1 MSDIAAIILA
11 AGKGTRMKSKLPK
24 ALHPLCGKPMTRYI
38 IDACKCSGIDRCIV
52 IVGHGADLVREG
64 LGGDVQYVLQETQC
78 GTGDACRQ
86 AIPVLEGFDGDVL
99 VAPGDTPLITCE
111 ILSEL
116 VNEHRVSG
124 NAATLLTTELEDA
137 IHYGRIHRK
146 DDGCIIGIVEAKDA
160 TPEQIKICEINSAI
174 YIFNLPLLRG
184 YLKQLTPA
192 NAQNEYYLTDVIGMM
207 ANDGY
212 KLGSVITPDS
222 DAVLGINNRKELAD
236 QTVIIRKRINERLML
251 NGVSI
256 TDPSSTY
263 IDADAEIGE
272 DTIINPQ
279 SYIEGK
285 CRIGSNCVIG
295 PSARLVNMQIGDGV
309 SVLFSNLA
317 DSIVGDNVRI
327 GPFAHIRPGCE
338 IGDNSKLGNFVEGKK
353 AIIGENVSIGH
364 LSYIG
369 DASIGEHTNIGAGT
383 ITCNYDGYAKHKTTI
398 GKEAF
403 IGSHTTFVAPVAVG
417 DGALTAAGSVITDD
431 VPGDALAIARSP
443 QSVKEGWAKH
453 RRAKMDKKSE

>member
-38 IDACKCSGIDRCIV
+38 IDACKESGIDKCVV
-52 IVGHGADLVREG
+52 IVGHGADQVRQG
-64 LGGDVQYVLQETQC
+64 LGDDVLYALQEKQC
-78 GTGDACRQ
+78 GTGDACKQ
-86 AIPVLEGFDGDVL
+86 AMPMLADFEGDVL
-99 VAPGDTPLITCE
+99 VCPGDTPLITTE

-116 VNEHRVSG
+116 LNEHRTSG
-124 NAATLLTTELEDA
+124 NAATLLTTVLEDA
-137 IHYGRIHRK
+137 IHYGRIHRAE
-146 DDGCIIGIVEAKDA
+146 DNRVLGIVEAKDA
-160 TPEQIKICEINSAI
+160 TPVQIQIREINSAI
-174 YIFNLPLLRG
+174 YCFDLTLLRD
-184 YLKQLTPA
+184 YLTKLTPA

-212 KLGSVITPDS
+212 KLGSVITMDR

-236 QTVIIRKRINERLML
+236 QNAKIRKRIVECFML
-251 NGVSI
+251 DGVSI
-256 TDPSSTY
+256 IDPASTY

-279 SYIEGK
+279 TYIEGK
-285 CRIGSNCVIG
+285 CKIGTDCVIG
-295 PSARLVNMQIGDGV
+295 PSSRLVNMQIGNGV
-309 SVLFSNLA
+309 SVLFSNLT

-327 GPFAHIRPGCE
+327 GPYAHLRPGCE
-338 IGDNSKLGNFVEGKK
+338 IGDNSKIGNFVEGKK
-353 AIIGENVSIGH
+353 AIIENNVSIGH

-383 ITCNYDGYAKHKTTI
+383 ITCNYDGFAKHKTTI
-398 GKEAF
+398 GKDTF
-403 IGSHTTFVAPVAVG
+403 IGSHTTFVAPVEVG

-431 VPGDALAIARSP
+431 VRADALAIARSP
-443 QSVKEGWAKH
+443 QSVKDGWAKN
-453 RRAKMDKKSE
+453 RRDRMKKKSE